1 MRPALSYGEA
11 GASLCGVA
19 TVLDCSVSCGPVEAD
34 GDSADRIDQSPKAVK
49 VNFYEVLEPNIEVS
63 FNCFYESCCS
73 GLGR

>member
-11 GASLCGVA
+11 GASLRGIA
-19 TVLDCSVSCGPVEAD
+19 TVLDRSVSRGPVEAD
-34 GDSADRIDQSPKAVK
+34 GDSPNCVNQSSKAVK
-49 VNFYEVLEPNIEVS
+49 VDFYEVLEPNVEVG